1 METTAGG
8 IVYPS
13 PDDLASANA
22 LRLFAESTGGRILGQ
37 NVLLDELEFAP
48 YAILSSMSTE
58 TITASMGLTDMEI
71 SVDVATSFSGSTSD
85 GLGFSFLNSGFPTGT
100 YLIGACASW
109 LTAGTVLSITTSL
122 NVRDPR
128 GPKATDIHWDQIQA
142 TTSQTSRGWEQLN
155 PCGLFD
161 IYAPSTDAGAYAR
174 LDVIIS
180 GSGNI
185 TKTTDTTLWVYRMR
199 GLPNA

>member
-71 SVDVATSFSGSTSD
+71 SVDVATSFSGSTYD

-174 LDVIIS
+174 LDV
-180 GSGNI
+180 N
-185 TKTTDTTLWVYRMR
+185 K
-199 GLPNA
+199 